1 MNKELKETILNP
13 IFKGNPITV
22 LVLGICSSLAV
33 TVEMK
38 GALVMALS
46 VTIVTGLSS
55 LVLSMMRNTIPN
67 RVRII
72 VQLVVV
78 ALMVILV
85 DQFLKA
91 YAYGID
97 KQLSVYIGL
106 IITNCI
112 VMGRIEAFALGN
124 KPIPSLLDGLAN
136 GVGYGLILIVVAFF
150 RELFGSG
157 TLLGFLGLI
166 VLFAVLRPDAFATA
180 VNARNILEQVAVL
193 AIIAVVQT
201 VVMVVGDFDLSVGT
215 LAGLVGVVT
224 AQLLLGGTAPALAVA
239 AGLGVGLAAGAL
251 NGLLVAYLGLSAFI
265 ATLATMT
272 SFGGLALL
280 VSGGTTLFGLPPG
293 FVALGQ
299 GRVAGLPVPV
309 LVAAGV
315 ALVVWFALARTVPGR
330 LWYAVGGNAEAARLS
345 GVNTRLVRFGAFLVS
360 GTGAALAGILLTAR
374 LASGHPTAADAFML
388 SSIAAVFLGMTLS
401 RAGVPTVG
409 GTAVGLGIVG
419 VLGNGLNLLQVN
431 SYVQQVLTG
440 AIIVAAVSLSRL
452 SRLGRAA

>member
-136 GVGYGLILIVVAFF
+136 GVGYGLILIVVASF

-157 TLLGFLGLI
+157 TLFGLRI
-166 VLFAVLRPDAFATA
+166 IPESFYAAGY
-180 VNARNILEQVAVL
+180 VNN
-193 AIIAVVQT
+193 
-201 VVMVVGDFDLSVGT
+201 
-215 LAGLVGVVT
+215 GLV
-224 AQLLLGGTAPALAVA
+224 
-239 AGLGVGLAAGAL
+239 
-251 NGLLVAYLGLSAFI
+251 I
-265 ATLATMT
+265 
-272 SFGGLALL
+272 
-280 VSGGTTLFGLPPG
+280 LPPM
-293 FVALGQ
+293 AL
-299 GRVAGLPVPV
+299 
-309 LVAAGV
+309 
-315 ALVVWFALARTVPGR
+315 
-330 LWYAVGGNAEAARLS
+330 
-345 GVNTRLVRFGAFLVS
+345 
-360 GTGAALAGILLTAR
+360 ILIGCIIWIQR
-374 LASGHPTAADAFML
+374 
-388 SSIAAVFLGMTLS
+388 SIQKD
-401 RAGVPTVG
+401 
-409 GTAVGLGIVG
+409 
-419 VLGNGLNLLQVN
+419 LQEK
-431 SYVQQVLTG
+431 
-440 AIIVAAVSLSRL
+440 
-452 SRLGRAA
+452 

>member
-55 LVLSMMRNTIPN
+55 LVLSMMRNTIPI

-157 TLLGFLGLI
+157 TLFGLRI
-166 VLFAVLRPDAFATA
+166 IPESFYAAGY
-180 VNARNILEQVAVL
+180 VNN
-193 AIIAVVQT
+193 
-201 VVMVVGDFDLSVGT
+201 
-215 LAGLVGVVT
+215 GLV
-224 AQLLLGGTAPALAVA
+224 
-239 AGLGVGLAAGAL
+239 
-251 NGLLVAYLGLSAFI
+251 I
-265 ATLATMT
+265 
-272 SFGGLALL
+272 
-280 VSGGTTLFGLPPG
+280 LPPM
-293 FVALGQ
+293 AL
-299 GRVAGLPVPV
+299 
-309 LVAAGV
+309 
-315 ALVVWFALARTVPGR
+315 
-330 LWYAVGGNAEAARLS
+330 
-345 GVNTRLVRFGAFLVS
+345 
-360 GTGAALAGILLTAR
+360 ILIGCIIWIQR
-374 LASGHPTAADAFML
+374 
-388 SSIAAVFLGMTLS
+388 SIQKD
-401 RAGVPTVG
+401 
-409 GTAVGLGIVG
+409 
-419 VLGNGLNLLQVN
+419 LQEK
-431 SYVQQVLTG
+431 
-440 AIIVAAVSLSRL
+440 
-452 SRLGRAA
+452 

>member
-33 TVEMK
+33 TVELK

-85 DQFLKA
+85 DQVLKA
-91 YAYGID
+91 YAYGIE

-157 TLLGFLGLI
+157 TLFGLRVI
-166 VLFAVLRPDAFATA
+166 PECFYEAGY
-180 VNARNILEQVAVL
+180 VNN
-193 AIIAVVQT
+193 
-201 VVMVVGDFDLSVGT
+201 
-215 LAGLVGVVT
+215 GLV
-224 AQLLLGGTAPALAVA
+224 
-239 AGLGVGLAAGAL
+239 
-251 NGLLVAYLGLSAFI
+251 I
-265 ATLATMT
+265 
-272 SFGGLALL
+272 
-280 VSGGTTLFGLPPG
+280 LPPM
-293 FVALGQ
+293 ALI
-299 GRVAGLPVPV
+299 LI
-309 LVAAGV
+309 
-315 ALVVWFALARTVPGR
+315 
-330 LWYAVGGNAEAARLS
+330 GGIEKCEDSFRSWCRCYFCSSCN
-345 GVNTRLVRFGAFLVS
+345 
-360 GTGAALAGILLTAR
+360 I
-374 LASGHPTAADAFML
+374 ADQL
-388 SSIAAVFLGMTLS
+388 SSLQAC
-401 RAGVPTVG
+401 TV
-409 GTAVGLGIVG
+409 T
-419 VLGNGLNLLQVN
+419 
-431 SYVQQVLTG
+431 
-440 AIIVAAVSLSRL
+440 
-452 SRLGRAA
+452 

>member
-1 MNKELKETILNP
+1 MNKELKKTILNP

-157 TLLGFLGLI
+157 TLFGLRI
-166 VLFAVLRPDAFATA
+166 IPESFYAAGY
-180 VNARNILEQVAVL
+180 VNN
-193 AIIAVVQT
+193 
-201 VVMVVGDFDLSVGT
+201 
-215 LAGLVGVVT
+215 GLV
-224 AQLLLGGTAPALAVA
+224 
-239 AGLGVGLAAGAL
+239 
-251 NGLLVAYLGLSAFI
+251 I
-265 ATLATMT
+265 
-272 SFGGLALL
+272 
-280 VSGGTTLFGLPPG
+280 LPPM
-293 FVALGQ
+293 AL
-299 GRVAGLPVPV
+299 
-309 LVAAGV
+309 
-315 ALVVWFALARTVPGR
+315 
-330 LWYAVGGNAEAARLS
+330 
-345 GVNTRLVRFGAFLVS
+345 
-360 GTGAALAGILLTAR
+360 ILIGCIIWIQR
-374 LASGHPTAADAFML
+374 
-388 SSIAAVFLGMTLS
+388 SIQKD
-401 RAGVPTVG
+401 
-409 GTAVGLGIVG
+409 
-419 VLGNGLNLLQVN
+419 LQEK
-431 SYVQQVLTG
+431 
-440 AIIVAAVSLSRL
+440 
-452 SRLGRAA
+452 